1 MQYHSK
7 FPRDRRRY
15 RRFELP
21 GSVLLLEPRRP
32 TRAVLRDVST
42 RGVGIRVVH
51 KSDVGE
57 VMRLLLA
64 VDGRGWLNLR
74 GTVTFV
80 SRGLGTYDVGV
91 DLGLSD
97 AASLARLDNVIGRAR
112 TIGSGAT
119 GRTVPPPLPS
129 ARKPTKDPELE
140 ALFAAALA
148 ELDSPTSKRTRPR

>member
-15 RRFELP
+15 RRFDLP
-21 GSVLLLEPRRP
+21 GSVLVLEPRRP

-51 KSDVGE
+51 RTEVGE
-57 VMRLLLA
+57 IVRLLLA

-74 GTVTFV
+74 GTVAFV

-97 AASLARLDNVIGRAR
+97 APSLARLDTAVGRAR
-112 TIGSGAT
+112 TIGSSAT
-119 GRTVPPPLPS
+119 GRTMPPPIPT
-129 ARKPTKDPELE
+129 ARKPEKDPELE

-148 ELDSPTSKRTRPR
+148 ELDSPTSRRTRPR